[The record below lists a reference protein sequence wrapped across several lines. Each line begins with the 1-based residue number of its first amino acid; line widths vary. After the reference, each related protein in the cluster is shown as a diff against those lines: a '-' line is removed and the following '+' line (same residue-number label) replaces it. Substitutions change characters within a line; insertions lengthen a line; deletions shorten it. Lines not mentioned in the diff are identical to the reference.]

1 MEKNLPKNFENQNI
15 VQENNLCLK
24 QTLITI
30 SLNNKFSN
38 KQNIIFNLQ

>member
-1 MEKNLPKNFENQNI
+1 M
-15 VQENNLCLK
+15 VQENNLYPK

-30 SLNNKFSN
+30 SLNIQFSN